1 MKFQPQPSV
10 DPKTSPQ
17 NVAKAADTGPGWGS
31 SRPSVKQEKLGGDN
45 AEMNKW
51 IGRYLGVGE
60 TVLDLAITT
69 AGQSGWF
76 ERTR

>member
-1 MKFQPQPSV
+1 MVLS
-10 DPKTSPQ
+10 PKLDAETRTRLQ
-17 NVAKAADTGPGWGS
+17 TVAKEANTGPGWGT
-31 SRPSVKQEKLGGDN
+31 SRPSLKQEKVGGDN
-45 AEMNKW
+45 AEVNKW

-60 TVLDLAITT
+60 TVLDMAITT

>member
-1 MKFQPQPSV
+1 MRRKNNR
-10 DPKTSPQ
+10 PKRDNRKGKQ
-17 NVAKAADTGPGWGS
+17 KADTGPGWGS
-31 SRPSVKQEKLGGDN
+31 FRPSLKQEKLGGDN
-45 AEMNKW
+45 AEVNKW

-69 AGQSGWF
+69 AGQSGYF